1 MQKIK
6 SLPPLP
12 IGGRLYKREE
22 LSLFEKEG
30 LPACAKPLRRRQ
42 GEIFEEYVFSIT
54 DSLVFLCKGI
64 F

>member
-1 MQKIK
+1 LCRHRRLN
-6 SLPPLP
+6 SSFPPLP

-22 LSLFEKEG
+22 FPLFEKEG
-30 LPACAKPLRRRQ
+30 LGK
-42 GEIFEEYVFSIT
+42 IFEEYVFSIM